1 MAKWTD
7 WETQVITFFASFNK
21 MTERKYE
28 IRTLVDLWT
37 TYYPSFPSRSYSAIA
52 HKLKEVRTF
61 DLKED
66 FIDFLLKSKKPVLN
80 VNDVAAHYNI
90 PPVVID
96 VLIDVFEKEVFNV
109 KFYNKQTSSLN
120 VPNAVSLVTNK
131 TKVIHAQEFFKE
143 NAPESKE
150 VIEEKEEPKKEVFTQ
165 QTFQLGNSDEEIKVA
180 ANDHF
185 SENTDSAWS
194 KIEEIQ
200 IELNNPTINRSR
212 RKALKKALKKYK
224 KQLGFVDEDKPVT
237 EDIRS
242 EAQKIKDTEVG
253 YKLLEEVKKLE
264 NDAHMTREYMHF
276 KIGVIADTHI
286 GSKTFDPESLAY
298 FYEVCEEEG
307 IDRVIH
313 AGDLFDG
320 ETTYVYQNLDQNLPS
335 YKEQFNWILRNY
347 PKHPGIYT
355 YVISGNHDMNIYKK
369 HNINPIQEISKVRP
383 DIRYSGDYL
392 TTFTK
397 CGVVIDVVHCDGS
410 GVAEPMNKLRTLI
423 HGLDHDVDI
432 YIMGH
437 LHQSMELHSYGRV
450 GYAVL
455 PGCFVKP
462 STYTIRKGY
471 NPTVGGYI
479 LDITKTGDKVEVTS
493 RWVTKQ

>member
-7 WETQVITFFASFNK
+7 WETKVITFFASFNK

-37 TYYPSFPSRSYSAIA
+37 TYYPSFPARSYSAIA
-52 HKLKEVRTF
+52 HKLKEVRAF

-66 FIDFLLKSKKPVLN
+66 FIDFLLKSKRPVLN
-80 VNDVAAHYNI
+80 VNDIAAHYNI
-90 PPVVID
+90 PSVVID
-96 VLIDVFEKEVFNV
+96 VLMDVFEKEVFHV
-109 KFYNKQTSSLN
+109 RFYNKQTSSLN
-120 VPNAVSLVTNK
+120 VPNTVLLVTNK

-143 NAPESKE
+143 NVPESKD
-150 VIEEKEEPKKEVFTQ
+150 VTEEKEEPKKESFTQ
-165 QTFQLGNSDEEIKVA
+165 QTFQFGNSEDEIKVA

-200 IELNNPTINRSR
+200 IELNSPTTSRSR

-224 KQLGFVDEDKPVT
+224 KQLGFVDEDKPDN
-237 EDIRS
+237 EDTRNES
-242 EAQKIKDTEVG
+242 QKATDKKVG
-253 YKLLEEVKKLE
+253 DKLLEEVKKLE
-264 NDAHMTREYMHF
+264 NDSHLTREYMHF

-286 GSKTFDPESLAY
+286 GSKSFDPESLAY

-320 ETTYVYQNLDQNLPS
+320 ETAYIYQNLDQNLPS

-462 STYTIRKGY
+462 NAYTIRKGY

-493 RWVTKQ
+493 RWVTKP

>member
-7 WETQVITFFASFNK
+7 WETKVITFFASFNK

-66 FIDFLLKSKKPVLN
+66 FIDFLLKSKRPVLN
-80 VNDVAAHYNI
+80 VNDIAAHYNI
-90 PPVVID
+90 PSVVID
-96 VLIDVFEKEVFNV
+96 VLMDVFEKEVFNV
-109 KFYNKQTSSLN
+109 RFYNKQTSSLN
-120 VPNAVSLVTNK
+120 VPNTVSLVTNK

-143 NAPESKE
+143 NVPDSKN
-150 VIEEKEEPKKEVFTQ
+150 VIEEKEEPKKESFTQ
-165 QTFQLGNSDEEIKVA
+165 QTFQFGDSDEEIKVA

-200 IELNNPTINRSR
+200 IELNSPTTSRSR

-224 KQLGFVDEDKPVT
+224 KQLGFVDEDKSDN
-237 EDIRS
+237 EDTRS
-242 EAQKIKDTEVG
+242 EAQKNKDDEVG
-253 YKLLEEVKKLE
+253 HKLLEEVKKLE
-264 NDAHMTREYMHF
+264 NDSHLTREYMHF

-286 GSKTFDPESLAY
+286 GSKSFDPESLAY

-320 ETTYVYQNLDQNLPS
+320 ETAYIYQNLDQNLPS

-462 STYTIRKGY
+462 NAYTIRKGY

-493 RWVTKQ
+493 RWVTKP

>member
-7 WETQVITFFASFNK
+7 WETKVITFFASFNK

-66 FIDFLLKSKKPVLN
+66 FIDFLLKSKRPVLN
-80 VNDVAAHYNI
+80 VNDIAAHYNI
-90 PPVVID
+90 PSVVID
-96 VLIDVFEKEVFNV
+96 VLMDVFEKEVFKV
-109 KFYNKQTSSLN
+109 RFYNKQTSSLN
-120 VPNAVSLVTNK
+120 VPNTVSLVTNK

-143 NAPESKE
+143 NVPESKD
-150 VIEEKEEPKKEVFTQ
+150 VIEEKEESKKESFTQ
-165 QTFQLGNSDEEIKVA
+165 QTFQFGNSEDEIKVA

-200 IELNNPTINRSR
+200 IELNSPTTSRSR

-224 KQLGFVDEDKPVT
+224 KQLGFVDEDKPDN
-237 EDIRS
+237 EDTRS
-242 EAQKIKDTEVG
+242 EAQKNKDNEVG
-253 YKLLEEVKKLE
+253 HKLLEEVKKLE
-264 NDAHMTREYMHF
+264 NDSHLTREYMHF

-286 GSKTFDPESLAY
+286 GSKSFDPESLAY

-320 ETTYVYQNLDQNLPS
+320 ETAYIYQNLDQNLPS

-462 STYTIRKGY
+462 NAYTIRKGY